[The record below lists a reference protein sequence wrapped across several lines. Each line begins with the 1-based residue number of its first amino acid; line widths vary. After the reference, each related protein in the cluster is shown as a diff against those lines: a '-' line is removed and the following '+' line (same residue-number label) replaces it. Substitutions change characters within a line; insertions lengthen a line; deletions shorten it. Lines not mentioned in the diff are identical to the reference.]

1 MKPTSIDQ
9 ANLLPPGN
17 TFPKSSRIAS
27 SQEFTRILK
36 QGRYAADATLV
47 VNAKPA
53 AQADRRG
60 NFPGRLGVTIPTK
73 TGNAVVRNRWKRLI
87 REAYRCQR
95 QQLPLGYDF
104 VVRPRRGG
112 RCDFHSISRSLLK
125 LSHRASGFQQNSP
138 QKNSPQKSSPQK
150 GKRHSKE
157 T

>member
-1 MKPTSIDQ
+1 MKPSSTNQ

-95 QQLPLGYDF
+95 QRLPLGYDF

-112 RCDFHSISRSLLK
+112 TCDFQSISRSLLK
-125 LSHRASGFQQNSP
+125 LAHRASGAQQGGDK
-138 QKNSPQKSSPQK
+138 QGGVQR
-150 GKRHSKE
+150 GKRPAKE